1 MSIAAG
7 PLSLEVPVTP
17 DLPGR
22 IRRAIAQ
29 QNREE
34 LSYLNPIIR
43 ALAYNEVTV
52 GEIKALDADQALWLL
67 SERARQ
73 HASHG

>member
-1 MSIAAG
+1 MSIAPG

-34 LSYLNPIIR
+34 LAYLNPIIR
-43 ALAYNEVTV
+43 ALAYREVTL
-52 GEIKALDADQALWLL
+52 GEIKALNAEQALWLL
-67 SERARQ
+67 SERDKHPAPRV
-73 HASHG
+73 